1 MIGSVFCLSL
11 VTKAESKRK
20 IIEHIDQKNWRALDY
35 FRMVE
40 NKRKL
45 QGENGTT
52 IRRTSVRIQ
61 WSSFCFFN
69 DILRI
74 Y

>member
-1 MIGSVFCLSL
+1 MIGVVFCLFS
-11 VTKAESKRK
+11 VTKAESRRT
-20 IIEHIDQKNWRALDY
+20 IIEHIDQRNWRALDY

-45 QGENGTT
+45 QGQNVTSL
-52 IRRTSVRIQ
+52 RRTSVRIP
-61 WSSFCFFN
+61 WSSDCFSD

-74 Y
+74 D